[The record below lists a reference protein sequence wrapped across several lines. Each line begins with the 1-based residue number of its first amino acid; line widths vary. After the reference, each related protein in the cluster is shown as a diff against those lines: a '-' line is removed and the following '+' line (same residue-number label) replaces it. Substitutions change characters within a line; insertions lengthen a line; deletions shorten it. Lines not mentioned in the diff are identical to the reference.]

1 MAEIKT
7 KDISD
12 LDFNKPM
19 ASLEETLEC
28 MKDPDPFI
36 AMAGREYYKMYYLK
50 GCKEL
55 SYTYTNWCN

>member
-7 KDISD
+7 KNISD

-50 GCKEL
+50 GDKK
-55 SYTYTNWCN
+55 